1 MVAAQF
7 GGIAHAISNE
17 ADTRSGVTASW
28 SPPLQLRASK
38 PYAFY
43 VLPVLDTGIHPGVV
57 LG

>member
-7 GGIAHAISNE
+7 GGIAHGISNE
-17 ADTRSGVTASW
+17 ADARSGVTASC
-28 SPPLQLRASK
+28 SPPPQLQASK

-43 VLPVLDTGIHPGVV
+43 VLPVSHTGIHPGVV